1 MYFKFNIQ
9 TNTFTIM
16 GRNRVTPEEVIKR
29 NKKTRENLLSIE
41 NKYKEFIKG
50 NETLENQFK
59 DVLSNEKE
67 KFKLLRKFKKEFIK
81 PKSENKQ
88 STKKPNETLLNQLF
102 TFTDDL
108 KRDANILTPD
118 ELEVLKDKIA
128 DIIPYIDMFIQDKIE
143 AEIKEKEQE
152 IQKLRDIKD
161 KYLK

>member
-1 MYFKFNIQ
+1 
-9 TNTFTIM
+9 M
-16 GRNRVTPEEVIKR
+16 GRNNVTKEEVIKR

-41 NKYKEFIKG
+41 KQYLEYISG
-50 NETLENQFK
+50 NLILEKQFK
-59 DVLSNEKE
+59 EVLSNEKE

-102 TFTDDL
+102 KFTDDL

-118 ELEVLKDKIA
+118 ELEVLKNKIA

-143 AEIKEKEQE
+143 LEIQEKENE
-152 IQKLRDIKD
+152 IQKLREIKE